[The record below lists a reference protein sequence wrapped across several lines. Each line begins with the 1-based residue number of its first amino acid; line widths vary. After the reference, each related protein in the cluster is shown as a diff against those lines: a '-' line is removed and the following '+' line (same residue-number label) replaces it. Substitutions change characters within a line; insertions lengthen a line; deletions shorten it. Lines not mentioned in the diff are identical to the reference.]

1 MPVRFREG
9 TNINK
14 FLVGSLQVRF
24 IEGININKFL
34 VGWLG
39 LKKELV
45 VKNPYK
51 VC

>member
-9 TNINK
+9 T
-14 FLVGSLQVRF
+14 
-24 IEGININKFL
+24 NINKFL

-45 VKNPYK
+45 VRNPYK